1 MASSDEEADTLPE
14 SVSTYHFANDKDEPI
29 SFSLLPIIWRENKNL
44 DDEKKNHMIFLKGSV
59 DNGLRTIYK
68 QVIAWKFDLS
78 NTTPQISV
86 LTKEKC
92 WMELGKPRKS
102 YEIIIR
108 TVLITVHC
116 LHFARWN
123 PEAPGKSVWDSLSK
137 TFSLYEH
144 RPSQN
149 DLVDHLDL
157 IGEAV
162 QKENS
167 LAKCKFLLNFLEEKP
182 RKKMSDEVILYI
194 PIALFFQSVDFQAT
208 TMSTFIVDDVEDDNF
223 EDLEEDE
230 SNDEDELFDSVC
242 AFCDNGGNILCCE
255 GSCLRSFHATVE
267 AGEESACESLGF
279 TNREVEV
286 MQSFFCKNCKFK
298 QHQCFACGKL
308 GSSDKFS
315 VAEVFRCA
323 NATCGHFYHPHCAAT
338 LLHRED
344 KVAADELQKKIA
356 AGESFACP
364 IHKCCI
370 CKLVEDKKKTDLQEI
385 VFENEADDDTIA
397 RAWQNLLPNRILIYC
412 LKHNIVKGIGT
423 PVRDHIRFPNVGEK
437 KSATEAQKRRQTSE
451 CPANVE
457 EGLSKKRRLTSE
469 ESFSETFRTEAS
481 KEMSSS
487 AKIIKI
493 TASEK
498 ISSESNSLRKMNM
511 NNPSRKTV
519 RENTNSASSE
529 VERSITTNVNKT
541 SLGDKL
547 YAFMTNNSGKAK
559 LRKQDVFGSEL
570 DMSLPSL
577 DADTQRRLLALVK
590 EAASSITL
598 EDVIKKHEVPS
609 THAHSSKNVV
619 DKNITLGKV
628 EGSVEAVRTAIKKL
642 EENCSI
648 EDAKAVCEP
657 DVLNQI
663 ADILHWYV
671 ENGDMIVDFCCGAN
685 DFSCIMNKKLEEMGK
700 RCSYKNYDVIQSKV
714 AEHSWH
720 IGRLNGGFKVQ
731 VKQETNDQV
740 LSSTYGSMGL
750 ERVDVWNIGIELLE
764 IVETVKSHTY
774 RNDFNFEK
782 RDWMTV
788 CPDELPKK
796 GSQLIMGLNPP
807 FGVKAALANKF
818 IDRALQFK
826 PKILIL
832 IVPPETERLDKKK
845 PYDLVWED
853 DCFLSGKSFYLPGSV
868 NENEKQMDQ
877 WNVTAPP
884 LYLWSRQDWSAKH
897 KAIAQKHG
905 HPFRQQEISN
915 LEKKHRETKTPAAVN
930 DQYNNASASL
940 LPNYIPL
947 QSKRPEE
954 SNCGIVNDGHRGRP
968 GCNSSDRE
976 GQDSHCPG
984 KSHSDETSRKK
995 RQGEKMAGRGTGE
1008 KSLEGRQNGGKKN
1021 SPNDYK
1027 GMHRPSPRN
1036 IDGRSSLE
1044 GSSRSVEKQSQAD
1057 IGRNC
1062 YQHLDPSL
1070 SDSYIQQHRTP
1081 YGRSLVS
1088 NHDDMNR
1095 RHSTNFHESYSHDI
1109 HGLSSGGYMEKQST
1123 RCVTTNGIELDRQL
1137 PFHHYGQQGADFVQ
1151 WNYPSGRDLGL
1162 GHMEPASAIPYG
1174 HHLGLAAEPSYLM
1187 NVSAMQ
1193 RYAPRLDELNHTRMS
1208 NLGPEPSMLSRNG
1221 IYHPR
1226 APGPGYQFDS
1236 MGFAPGPQ
1244 HPYSHHS
1251 AGWLN
1256 E

>member
-1 MASSDEEADTLPE
+1 MASSDEEADTMPE

-29 SFSLLPIIWRENKNL
+29 SFSLLPIRWRESKNL

-78 NTTPQISV
+78 NKTPQISV

-123 PEAPGKSVWDSLSK
+123 PEASGKSVWDYLSK

-149 DLVDHLDL
+149 DLVEHLDL

-182 RKKMSDEVILYI
+182 RKKMSDE
-194 PIALFFQSVDFQAT
+194 DFKAT
-208 TMSTFIVDDVEDDNF
+208 TMSAFIVDDVEDDNF

-255 GSCLRSFHATVE
+255 GSCLRSFHATAE
-267 AGEESACESLGF
+267 SGEESACESLGF

-315 VAEVFRCA
+315 GAEVFRCA

-344 KVAADELQKKIA
+344 KVAAEELQKKIV

-370 CKLVEDKKKTDLQEI
+370 CKLVEDKKKSDLQFAVCRRCPTSYHKKCLPKEI

-412 LKHNIVKGIGT
+412 LKHNIIEGIGT
-423 PVRDHIRFPNVGEK
+423 PVRDHIRFPDVGEK
-437 KSATEAQKRRQTSE
+437 KSAAEAQKRRQTSE
-451 CPANVE
+451 RPANVE

-469 ESFSETFRTEAS
+469 ESYSGSFRTKAS

-498 ISSESNSLRKMNM
+498 ISSESNSLRKMRM

-519 RENTNSASSE
+519 RENTKSGSSE
-529 VERSITTNVNKT
+529 VERSTTANENKT

-547 YAFMTNNSGKAK
+547 NASMTNDSGNAK
-559 LRKQDVFGSEL
+559 LRKPDVFGSEL
-570 DMSLPSL
+570 DISLPSL
-577 DADTQRRLLALVK
+577 DADTERRLLALVK

-628 EGSVEAVRTAIKKL
+628 EGTVEAVRTAIKKL
-642 EENCSI
+642 EEKCSI

-657 DVLNQI
+657 DVLNQVFKWKNKLRVYLAPFLYGMRYTSFGRHFTKVEKLMEI

-700 RCSYKNYDVIQSKV
+700 RCSYKNYDVIQSK
-714 AEHSWH
+714 
-720 IGRLNGGFKVQ
+720 
-731 VKQETNDQV
+731 
-740 LSSTYGSMGL
+740 
-750 ERVDVWNIGIELLE
+750 
-764 IVETVKSHTY
+764 
-774 RNDFNFEK
+774 NDFNFEK

-826 PKILIL
+826 PKLLIL
-832 IVPPETERLDKKK
+832 IVPPETERK
-845 PYDLVWED
+845 PYDLVWKD
-853 DCFLSGKSFYLPGSV
+853 DRFLSGKSFYLPGSV

-905 HPFRQQEISN
+905 HPFRQQEIS
-915 LEKKHRETKTPAAVN
+915 KFGKET
-930 DQYNNASASL
+930 L
-940 LPNYIPL
+940 
-947 QSKRPEE
+947 
-954 SNCGIVNDGHRGRP
+954 
-968 GCNSSDRE
+968 
-976 GQDSHCPG
+976 
-984 KSHSDETSRKK
+984 
-995 RQGEKMAGRGTGE
+995 
-1008 KSLEGRQNGGKKN
+1008 
-1021 SPNDYK
+1021 
-1027 GMHRPSPRN
+1027 
-1036 IDGRSSLE
+1036 
-1044 GSSRSVEKQSQAD
+1044 
-1057 IGRNC
+1057 
-1062 YQHLDPSL
+1062 
-1070 SDSYIQQHRTP
+1070 
-1081 YGRSLVS
+1081 
-1088 NHDDMNR
+1088 
-1095 RHSTNFHESYSHDI
+1095 
-1109 HGLSSGGYMEKQST
+1109 
-1123 RCVTTNGIELDRQL
+1123 
-1137 PFHHYGQQGADFVQ
+1137 
-1151 WNYPSGRDLGL
+1151 
-1162 GHMEPASAIPYG
+1162 
-1174 HHLGLAAEPSYLM
+1174 
-1187 NVSAMQ
+1187 
-1193 RYAPRLDELNHTRMS
+1193 
-1208 NLGPEPSMLSRNG
+1208 
-1221 IYHPR
+1221 
-1226 APGPGYQFDS
+1226 
-1236 MGFAPGPQ
+1236 
-1244 HPYSHHS
+1244 
-1251 AGWLN
+1251 
-1256 E
+1256 

>member
-1 MASSDEEADTLPE
+1 MASSDEEADTMPE

-29 SFSLLPIIWRENKNL
+29 SFSLLPIRWRESKNL

-78 NTTPQISV
+78 NKTPQISV

-123 PEAPGKSVWDSLSK
+123 PEASGKSVWDYLSK

-182 RKKMSDEVILYI
+182 RKKMSDE
-194 PIALFFQSVDFQAT
+194 DFKAT
-208 TMSTFIVDDVEDDNF
+208 TMSAFIVDDVEDDNF

-255 GSCLRSFHATVE
+255 GSCLRSFHATAE
-267 AGEESACESLGF
+267 SGEESACESLGF

-315 VAEVFRCA
+315 GAEVFRCA

-344 KVAADELQKKIA
+344 KVAAEELQKKIV

-370 CKLVEDKKKTDLQEI
+370 CKLVEDKKKSDLQFAVCRRCPTSYHKKCLPKEI

-412 LKHNIVKGIGT
+412 LKHNIIEGIGT
-423 PVRDHIRFPNVGEK
+423 PVRDHIRFPDVGEK
-437 KSATEAQKRRQTSE
+437 KSAAEAQKRRQTSE
-451 CPANVE
+451 RPANVE

-469 ESFSETFRTEAS
+469 ESYSGTFRTKAS

-498 ISSESNSLRKMNM
+498 ISSESNSLRKMRM

-519 RENTNSASSE
+519 RENTKSGSSE
-529 VERSITTNVNKT
+529 VERSTTANENKT

-547 YAFMTNNSGKAK
+547 YASMTNDSGNAK
-559 LRKQDVFGSEL
+559 LRKPDVFGSEL
-570 DMSLPSL
+570 DISLPSL
-577 DADTQRRLLALVK
+577 DADTERRLLALLK

-598 EDVIKKHEVPS
+598 EDVIKRHEVPS

-628 EGSVEAVRTAIKKL
+628 EGTVEAVRTAIKKL
-642 EENCSI
+642 EEKCSI

-657 DVLNQI
+657 DVLNQVFKWKNKLRVYLAPFLYGMRYTSFGRHFTKVEKLMEI

-700 RCSYKNYDVIQSKV
+700 RCSYKNYDVIQSK
-714 AEHSWH
+714 
-720 IGRLNGGFKVQ
+720 
-731 VKQETNDQV
+731 
-740 LSSTYGSMGL
+740 
-750 ERVDVWNIGIELLE
+750 
-764 IVETVKSHTY
+764 
-774 RNDFNFEK
+774 NDFNFEK

-826 PKILIL
+826 PKLLIL

-845 PYDLVWED
+845 PYDLVWKD
-853 DCFLSGKSFYLPGSV
+853 DRF
-868 NENEKQMDQ
+868 
-877 WNVTAPP
+877 
-884 LYLWSRQDWSAKH
+884 
-897 KAIAQKHG
+897 
-905 HPFRQQEISN
+905 
-915 LEKKHRETKTPAAVN
+915 
-930 DQYNNASASL
+930 
-940 LPNYIPL
+940 
-947 QSKRPEE
+947 
-954 SNCGIVNDGHRGRP
+954 
-968 GCNSSDRE
+968 
-976 GQDSHCPG
+976 
-984 KSHSDETSRKK
+984 
-995 RQGEKMAGRGTGE
+995 
-1008 KSLEGRQNGGKKN
+1008 
-1021 SPNDYK
+1021 
-1027 GMHRPSPRN
+1027 
-1036 IDGRSSLE
+1036 
-1044 GSSRSVEKQSQAD
+1044 
-1057 IGRNC
+1057 
-1062 YQHLDPSL
+1062 
-1070 SDSYIQQHRTP
+1070 
-1081 YGRSLVS
+1081 
-1088 NHDDMNR
+1088 
-1095 RHSTNFHESYSHDI
+1095 FHFI
-1109 HGLSSGGYMEKQST
+1109 
-1123 RCVTTNGIELDRQL
+1123 C
-1137 PFHHYGQQGADFVQ
+1137 
-1151 WNYPSGRDLGL
+1151 LGL
-1162 GHMEPASAIPYG
+1162 
-1174 HHLGLAAEPSYLM
+1174 LM
-1187 NVSAMQ
+1187 
-1193 RYAPRLDELNHTRMS
+1193 RMKNKWIS
-1208 NLGPEPSMLSRNG
+1208 GM
-1221 IYHPR
+1221 
-1226 APGPGYQFDS
+1226 
-1236 MGFAPGPQ
+1236 
-1244 HPYSHHS
+1244 
-1251 AGWLN
+1251 
-1256 E
+1256 

>member
-29 SFSLLPIIWRENKNL
+29 SFSLLPIRWRESKNL
-44 DDEKKNHMIFLKGSV
+44 DDEKNHMIFLKGSV

-78 NTTPQISV
+78 NKTPQISV

-123 PEAPGKSVWDSLSK
+123 PEASGKSVWDYLSK

-182 RKKMSDEVILYI
+182 RKKMSDE
-194 PIALFFQSVDFQAT
+194 DFQAT
-208 TMSTFIVDDVEDDNF
+208 AMSAFIVDDVEDDNF

-255 GSCLRSFHATVE
+255 GSCLRSFHATAE
-267 AGEESACESLGF
+267 SGEESACESLGF

-315 VAEVFRCA
+315 GAEVFRCA

-344 KVAADELQKKIA
+344 KVAAEELQKKIA

-370 CKLVEDKKKTDLQEI
+370 CKLVEDKKKSDLQFAVCRRCPTSYHKKCLPKEI

-412 LKHNIVKGIGT
+412 LKHNIIEGIGT
-423 PVRDHIRFPNVGEK
+423 PVRDHIRFPDVGEK
-437 KSATEAQKRRQTSE
+437 KSAAEAQKRRQTSE
-451 CPANVE
+451 RPANVE

-469 ESFSETFRTEAS
+469 ESYSGTFRTKAS

-493 TASEK
+493 TTSEK
-498 ISSESNSLRKMNM
+498 ISSESNSLRKMRM

-519 RENTNSASSE
+519 RENTKSGSSE
-529 VERSITTNVNKT
+529 VERSTTANENKT

-547 YAFMTNNSGKAK
+547 YASMTNDSGNAK
-559 LRKQDVFGSEL
+559 LRKPDVFGSEL
-570 DMSLPSL
+570 DISLPSL
-577 DADTQRRLLALVK
+577 DADTERRLLALVK

-628 EGSVEAVRTAIKKL
+628 EGTVEAVRTAIKKL
-642 EENCSI
+642 EEKCSI

-657 DVLNQI
+657 DVLNQVFKWKNKLRVYLAPFLYGMRYTSFGRHFTKVEKLMEI

-700 RCSYKNYDVIQSKV
+700 RCLYKNYDVIQSK
-714 AEHSWH
+714 
-720 IGRLNGGFKVQ
+720 
-731 VKQETNDQV
+731 
-740 LSSTYGSMGL
+740 
-750 ERVDVWNIGIELLE
+750 
-764 IVETVKSHTY
+764 
-774 RNDFNFEK
+774 NDFNFEK

-826 PKILIL
+826 PKLLIL

-845 PYDLVWED
+845 PYDLVWKD
-853 DCFLSGKSFYLPGSV
+853 DRFLSGKSFYLPGSV

-877 WNVTAPP
+877 WNLTAPP

-915 LEKKHRETKTPAAVN
+915 LEKKHRETKTPAPVN
-930 DQYNNASASL
+930 DQYNNAGASL

-954 SNCGIVNDGHRGRP
+954 SNCGIVNDGHKGRP

-976 GQDSHCPG
+976 GQDSHCPR

-995 RQGEKMAGRGTGE
+995 RQGEKMVERGTGE
-1008 KSLEGRQNGGKKN
+1008 KSLEGRQSGGKKT
-1021 SPNDYK
+1021 SPSDYK

-1036 IDGRSSLE
+1036 VDGRSSLE
-1044 GSSRSVEKQSQAD
+1044 GSSRSVEKQPQAD

-1095 RHSTNFHESYSHDI
+1095 RPGTNIHESYSLDI
-1109 HGLSSGGYMEKQST
+1109 HGLSSGGYREEHST
-1123 RCVTTNGIELDRQL
+1123 RFVTTNGIELDRQL
-1137 PFHHYGQQGADFVQ
+1137 PFHHYGQQGADFAQ
-1151 WNYPSGRDLGL
+1151 WNYPSVRDLGL

-1174 HHLGLAAEPSYLM
+1174 HLGLAAEPSYM
-1187 NVSAMQ
+1187 TNVSAMQ

-1208 NLGPEPSMLSRNG
+1208 NLGPEPSMLNRNG
-1221 IYHPR
+1221 SYDPR
-1226 APGPGYQFDS
+1226 APGAGYQFDS